1 MVVRR
6 AVALLMSLIL
16 TLSASSCGKDSSRQ
30 PAGEPEKKQERKV
43 YKIIEPEKVLTLENV
58 SAIVAYT
65 PVLEKSK
72 SGKAVTALYRSE
84 PVGQGDVVQ
93 IDVYQPGARVAEE
106 EVRKL
111 FDEEKEKRP
120 KAEDVADLDVE
131 AFIAIPSI
139 HLMKNGY
146 YVKITAGSG
155 SGDEQK
161 ALLKNAAQTALA
173 NLDGL
178 LK

>member
-1 MVVRR
+1 LKK
-6 AVALLMSLIL
+6 AVAVLMSVIL
-16 TLSASSCGKDSSRQ
+16 ALGLSSCGKDSGGGQ
-30 PAGEPEKKQERKV
+30 QAGEPEKKQEKKV
-43 YKIIEPEKVLTLENV
+43 YKTVDPEKVLTMENV
-58 SAIVAYT
+58 SALVSYA

-72 SGKAVTALYRSE
+72 SGKAATALYRSE

-93 IDVYQPGARVAEE
+93 IDVYQPSARVSED
-106 EVRKL
+106 EVKQL
-111 FDEEKEKRP
+111 FSEEKEKRP
-120 KAEDVADLDVE
+120 KAEDVSDLGAE

-155 SGDEQK
+155 GGDEQK
-161 ALLKNAAQTALA
+161 TLLRNAAQTALA